1 MAGADLDIEEDT
13 AHIPSS
19 RGFTLVA
26 GQQLVGMILGFV
38 VWALLARMLPV
49 EDFGEFNAAFGV
61 ATMAGTLANLGIAQY
76 VTVPFRAVEAVD
88 TSLQCQA
95 LSAVVVMMSSHAP
108 LNHVLP

>member
-61 ATMAGTLANLGIAQY
+61 ATMAASEPPPSY
-76 VTVPFRAVEAVD
+76 VSASGAAGPPSASLTEFPKLYAD
-88 TSLQCQA
+88 TGAEGSGSRGETQ
-95 LSAVVVMMSSHAP
+95 
-108 LNHVLP
+108 